1 MGSLTLKRQFTGLA
15 DSFVTDGDSPSPGVS
30 LASASGG
37 TADAARP
44 ASAYDFLVSGITD
57 PGVPGKQ
64 NQDDY
69 FLWSSEDGQTVIVGV
84 LDGHG
89 RELGQMAA
97 RVAKAQFLADLT
109 RPETLAALAADPKPT
124 LELAFVNA
132 HRAIEAAFRKYYEDA
147 GWHVQRTA
155 DGYLIRSRQAGG
167 SPLCVHGGS
176 TATVAMILQGR
187 RLLVANVGDSTAIVC
202 GLDSAGDLRSV
213 EEWTQMT
220 STAAAAVAAP
230 SSSSAGGTGAA
241 SSSSAPSSSSLP
253 IHLPPSIATS
263 YMEVSADHSPESET
277 EFMRMHK
284 YRPHA
289 TSRHTPEL
297 LFVYDT
303 LTASKLACPPIFDVH
318 PHTGKCTKTERG
330 SYYKNVRCEW
340 ATLVATPPHA
350 GFQDALAFTR
360 SLGDLHLQSYG
371 VSHTPEIWWMDLTTS
386 AAAAAAAD
394 AEDAG
399 MSLAAGAE
407 TAASASGAPGSGASE
422 VPLVRNPVALAVC
435 SDGIWD
441 NWKFEEVAGFLLT
454 PSRLADIIATRR
466 SDAASGDLMAANL
479 DRARANFGSSADNMT
494 AITVYLVPKV

>member
-1 MGSLTLKRQFTGLA
+1 
-15 DSFVTDGDSPSPGVS
+15 
-30 LASASGG
+30 
-37 TADAARP
+37 
-44 ASAYDFLVSGITD
+44 
-57 PGVPGKQ
+57 
-64 NQDDY
+64 
-69 FLWSSEDGQTVIVGV
+69 
-84 LDGHG
+84 
-89 RELGQMAA
+89 MAA

-109 RPETLAALAADPKPT
+109 RPETLAALASDPKPT

-202 GLDSAGDLRSV
+202 GLDTAGDLKGV
-213 EEWTQMT
+213 EEWTPMGGAAT
-220 STAAAAVAAP
+220 ATAATTGSS
-230 SSSSAGGTGAA
+230 SSSSASSSGGTGSAAAA
-241 SSSSAPSSSSLP
+241 SVSAPPALP

-371 VSHTPEIWWMDLTTS
+371 VSHTPEIWWMDLTTT

-394 AEDAG
+394 AEAAEDAG

-407 TAASASGAPGSGASE
+407 TSAAAAASASGASE

-454 PSRLADIIATRR
+454 PSRLADLLATRQ
-466 SDAASGDLMAANL
+466 SDAASNDLMAANL

-494 AITVYLVPKV
+494 AISE